1 MASSDSKFDAPNF
14 DQETI
19 RNLALAFDYV
29 QAELREQGKLVFMED
44 VLAKRI
50 VELAESGER
59 DPEKLCD
66 AILSEHGITRTERLE
81 EEPRSKPPE
90 GD

>member
-29 QAELREQGKLVFMED
+29 QAELREHGKLVLMED

-50 VELAESGER
+50 VQLAESGER
-59 DPEKLCD
+59 DPEKLCE
-66 AILSEHGITRTERLE
+66 AILTEHGITRTDKPE
-81 EEPRSKPPE
+81 EDARSTPPE